1 MLIFKIPNGQ
11 YQCHMAESCTPQT
24 STNYRFLA
32 TQQEPCKIVYLLRK
46 ILANVLENG
55 TLTPTTNDNTERA
68 KDQVKVQMVCQI
80 RTVCV
85 QCYYCIDTPNVV
97 PHTYTGVI
105 HTANVISH
113 AYNAIAHIYNAIAH
127 NVIAHPYNVIAHTY
141 SVTAHTYS
149 VTAHTYSVTAHTYS
163 VTAHTY
169 SVTAHTYNV
178 IAHSYYVI
186 SLTHNVIAHVYND
199 IAHTFNIAHTYT
211 VLKMTTLQQTSEA
224 TEK

>member
-1 MLIFKIPNGQ
+1 
-11 YQCHMAESCTPQT
+11 MAESCTPQT

-32 TQQEPCKIVYLLRK
+32 TRQEPCKTVYLLRK

-55 TLTPTTNDNTERA
+55 TLTTTTNDNTERA

-85 QCYYCIDTPNVV
+85 QCYYCIYTPNVV
-97 PHTYTGVI
+97 AHTYTVVK

-113 AYNAIAHIYNAIAH
+113 AYNAIAHTYNAIAH
-127 NVIAHPYNVIAHTY
+127 NVIAHTYNVI
-141 SVTAHTYS
+141 
-149 VTAHTYSVTAHTYS
+149 AHTYS

-178 IAHSYYVI
+178 IAHSYYVT
-186 SLTHNVIAHVYND
+186 SLTYNVIAHVYNV
-199 IAHTFNIAHTYT
+199 IAHTANIAYTYM
-211 VLKMTTLQQTSEA
+211 VVKINTLQQTSEA